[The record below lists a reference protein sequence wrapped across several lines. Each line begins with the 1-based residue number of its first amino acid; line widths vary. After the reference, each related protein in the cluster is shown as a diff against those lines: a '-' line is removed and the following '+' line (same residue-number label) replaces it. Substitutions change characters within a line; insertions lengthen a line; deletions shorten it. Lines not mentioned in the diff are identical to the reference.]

1 MKDGPVILE
10 MFWIVSWSQKE
21 MRKAVEK
28 SVYKM
33 YVVIWF
39 NFLCIKQSF
48 LKIIANIDLE
58 DKCD

>member
-1 MKDGPVILE
+1 MKDDSVIPE

-39 NFLCIKQSF
+39 DFLCIKWSF
-48 LKIIANIDLE
+48 LKIIANID
-58 DKCD
+58 